1 MKNTQKKLSKEHIP
15 SASENWKRG
24 KRLKEE
30 QIFKFG
36 VCVLCVWEKERE
48 GGREMTLTKLDRTSR
63 VSGGSC
69 LQRTTTNLN
78 SISTHNRMTSSLFL
92 FSFFFFFSEPQCFPI
107 FTMFS
112 LYPNIYDIRS
122 NVLKANNNNDI
133 YKLGVLDIWQ
143 RCFRLLTLKSHGISK
158 LRIFSWIVKG
168 QIEKHAIY
176 RFEVEWI
183 KLRSA
188 SWVLC
193 NIKIK
198 WKFLWGS
205 YQGSHGL

>member
-1 MKNTQKKLSKEHIP
+1 MIEHI
-15 SASENWKRG
+15 E
-24 KRLKEE
+24 
-30 QIFKFG
+30 F
-36 VCVLCVWEKERE
+36 RE
-48 GGREMTLTKLDRTSR
+48 GHVFKEPPL
-63 VSGGSC
+63 
-69 LQRTTTNLN
+69 
-78 SISTHNRMTSSLFL
+78 IWILFPL
-92 FSFFFFFSEPQCFPI
+92 IIEWLLLCSFFLSFFFFSGPQCFPI

-122 NVLKANNNNDI
+122 NVLKANNNNNI

-143 RCFRLLTLKSHGISK
+143 RCFRILTLKSHGISK

-176 RFEVEWI
+176 RFEVEWK